1 MNDLILEKKLKETLN
16 KKSEE
21 IGGSLAD
28 QRIRTRVFEAI
39 EEEKN
44 MKHKNWKKTAVAAA
58 AICILGAMTAVAVGR
73 PAFILSSSS
82 HNEIVRDYG
91 KAVQMQQGHDSRV
104 KSVEGF
110 SNGYTFKEAV
120 PKYEETQDE
129 GKNRLEQGVS
139 MAFTYEKKGM
149 KEVEL
154 SGSRLFVGMDGGN
167 APDQV
172 MTLEDGTVLSYSS
185 TVI

>member
-1 MNDLILEKKLKETLN
+1 MDDLILEKNLKETLN

-44 MKHKNWKKTAVAAA
+44 MKHRNWKKTAVAAA
-58 AICILGAMTAVAVGR
+58 AICILGTMTAVAVGR
-73 PAFILSSSS
+73 PAFILSGSSR
-82 HNEIVRDYG
+82 NEIVRDYG
-91 KAVQMQQGHDSRV
+91 QAVQMQEGYDGRV

-120 PKYEETQDE
+120 PKHEETQDE
-129 GKNRLEQGVS
+129 GKNRLDQGVS
-139 MAFTYEKKGM
+139 MAFTYEKRGWRTWSFPEAASLWGCRTKA
-149 KEVEL
+149 L
-154 SGSRLFVGMDGGN
+154 RTRS
-167 APDQV
+167 
-172 MTLEDGTVLSYSS
+172 
-185 TVI
+185 